1 MPAFGGPSNLTPSG
15 HNLVL
20 QYNLLE
26 FINERLLPS
35 AADDDVVIRLVMLVG
50 TCLGDEESAEL
61 IARSGVVEN
70 LMGLLETPR
79 RDDPEIALQI
89 LYVFYKL
96 LFHRISRGV
105 LLKHQS
111 VIRELIEFMSHPNA
125 EIKRICNSALD
136 IVVEV
141 SRRFRA
147 SRRSCP
153 HTR

>member
-1 MPAFGGPSNLTPSG
+1 M
-15 HNLVL
+15 VL

-26 FINERLLPS
+26 YINERLLPS
-35 AADDDVVIRLVMLVG
+35 AADDDVVIRLVILVG
-50 TCLGDEESAEL
+50 TCLADEESAEL
-61 IARSGVVEN
+61 IACSGVVEN

-96 LFHRISRGV
+96 LFHRCSRGV

-111 VIRELIEFMSHPNA
+111 VIRELIDFMSHPNI

-141 SRRFRA
+141 SSLDGVSVPR
-147 SRRSCP
+147 
-153 HTR
+153 TI